1 LVVVEGM
8 NMMEEH
14 CHPMNHRL
22 GEKGMNT
29 VEEHAH
35 PMNHRLEEEGMNMA
49 DIHMAE
55 VEGIDMVEAHP
66 SNHRPKVEGVEG
78 IDREDS
84 DMVEVEVV
92 EREHEGVVLVR
103 HCVEVVFT
111 SLSTAPLLEQPVKV
125 CCLEGLR
132 IIGFKLSGNTV
143 DTRIYVVRVAE
154 A

>member
-1 LVVVEGM
+1 LPPDESPAGGEGYEYGGGACPPDEPPAGGGGYEYGGYPYGRSGGYRYGGGTPVE
-8 NMMEEH
+8 
-14 CHPMNHRL
+14 PS
-22 GEKGMNT
+22 T
-29 VEEHAH
+29 
-35 PMNHRLEEEGMNMA
+35 EG
-49 DIHMAE
+49 
-55 VEGIDMVEAHP
+55 G
-66 SNHRPKVEGVEG
+66 GVEG

-125 CCLEGLR
+125 RCLEGLR

-143 DTRIYVVRVAE
+143 DTRIYVVRAAE